1 MREELKRLKEEALA
15 AIEETATAAGLQ
27 DLRVKYLGKKGALTG
42 ILRGMGAVPADERPA
57 LGQLANEARDA
68 IEARLTDRATALE
81 STELDARLG
90 AEKVD
95 LTLPG
100 TWLPRGSEH
109 PMSLVI
115 EEVKAIFTNMG
126 FQVVDGPEVETDY
139 YNFEALNIP
148 KDHPARD
155 TQDSFFINPEIL
167 LRTQTSPVQI
177 RTMEKMA
184 PRLPVRIITIGR
196 VYRRDESDPTHGS
209 VFHQLEGLV
218 VDRGITMGDLKGT
231 LTLMARS
238 LFGEDVRIRLRPS
251 YFPFTEPSC
260 ESDVSCPVCDGAG
273 CRVCKGTGWIELGG
287 SGMVHPHVLVAGGYD
302 PEVVS
307 GFAWGFGIERMT
319 MRKYGIEDLRHLY
332 ANDVRF
338 LRQF

>member
-1 MREELKRLKEEALA
+1 MREELKRLKDEALA

-27 DLRVKYLGKKGALTG
+27 DLRVRYLGKKGALTG
-42 ILRGMGAVPADERPA
+42 ILRGMGTVPADERPA

-68 IEARLTDRATALE
+68 IEARLTDRAAALE

-109 PMSLVI
+109 PMSQVT

-177 RTMEKMA
+177 RTMEKMT

-238 LFGEDVRIRLRPS
+238 LFGEGVRIRLRPS
-251 YFPFTEPSC
+251 YFPFTEPSA
-260 ESDVSCPVCDGAG
+260 ETDVSCPVCDGAG
-273 CRVCKGTGWIELGG
+273 CRVCKGSGWIELGG
-287 SGMVHPHVLVAGGYD
+287 SGMVHPRVLTAGGYD

-332 ANDVRF
+332 SNDVRF